1 MDNSKRSSGS
11 GRKTN
16 NSQSAG
22 MTKGSS
28 NKTSFGTTDTPRGKE
43 VALETNTQNVFMPG
57 TPDIPE
63 GLDIPEISS
72 FQTAQEQDRLT
83 PIDRQATVAE
93 TIDPDY
99 PDIEDLVEMGVPFG
113 REDLPDRGA
122 YKEVIVEFPA
132 CMPFS
137 SFGESI
143 TDTGLDRSE
152 KIFALAGRHRQAL
165 QLGET
170 ALRRPI
176 YSSYDKVVSRKGRK
190 DLFKEE
196 MEILRELLTNLY
208 YFNNGTNQVGYAL
221 QKIILVSLNHRLKL
235 RRSEA
240 EESLIVSG
248 EGIPPLPRWGLN
260 GKADEFW
267 TGNDFEILG
276 ACYRQEVENFLAY
289 LAEHHDFSK
298 GEGKRQQDRRVVL
311 QNNPHRKSVINPP
324 TVTAVRDYQPSFLEG
339 EPDSISVHLRKSR
352 ARVSVP
358 VSNINTSVFG
368 HPVQNSSSRAIKELF
383 GVTRAKNP
391 GELAT
396 FNSADKFNV
405 THPQHGS
412 TSNSQIGDNES
423 DDSRSHKSGE
433 QAHFVRQGGGDP
445 GDSDGNDSDGG
456 GGNKGPHRGPRKPL
470 SPNGSRKNP
479 FDANSEELK
488 SSTKVPPEPQF
499 DTKLKLDAIPGW
511 DGNPENLRRWLLKI
525 NSLAKR
531 SPTVF
536 RQLGTLV
543 PTRLT
548 GSAEVWYYSQS
559 VETRDRIEQD
569 WNTLRSAIG
578 EYYMNRAFLDKQK
591 ARANRAAY
599 RDSGNG
605 RESPSEYV
613 IRKLELLQFVYN
625 YTDREL
631 INEIMEG
638 VPSYWTPII
647 TPHLFQDLEQFQQSI
662 KFHEDSLLKLGGNE
676 NSYVRQNTQSYPK
689 DSANRSPYNPFRNAR
704 VNSVGWSKN
713 TLNPQF
719 PKDDSNISPRG
730 TPEEKGA
737 RPCRHCGSGK
747 HWDKDCKYA
756 RKGEKRARVNMVGT
770 TTEDEQAQEEYDNAY
785 YERFSDEEDIEDSM
799 DFQKPSPL

>member
-43 VALETNTQNVFMPG
+43 VALETNTQNVFTPG

-276 ACYRQEVENFLAY
+276 ACYRREVENFLAY

-433 QAHFVRQGGGDP
+433 QAHFVRRGGGDP

-488 SSTKVPPEPQF
+488 QP
-499 DTKLKLDAIPGW
+499 
-511 DGNPENLRRWLLKI
+511 
-525 NSLAKR
+525 
-531 SPTVF
+531 
-536 RQLGTLV
+536 
-543 PTRLT
+543 
-548 GSAEVWYYSQS
+548 
-559 VETRDRIEQD
+559 
-569 WNTLRSAIG
+569 
-578 EYYMNRAFLDKQK
+578 
-591 ARANRAAY
+591 
-599 RDSGNG
+599 
-605 RESPSEYV
+605 
-613 IRKLELLQFVYN
+613 
-625 YTDREL
+625 
-631 INEIMEG
+631 
-638 VPSYWTPII
+638 
-647 TPHLFQDLEQFQQSI
+647 
-662 KFHEDSLLKLGGNE
+662 
-676 NSYVRQNTQSYPK
+676 
-689 DSANRSPYNPFRNAR
+689 
-704 VNSVGWSKN
+704 
-713 TLNPQF
+713 
-719 PKDDSNISPRG
+719 
-730 TPEEKGA
+730 
-737 RPCRHCGSGK
+737 
-747 HWDKDCKYA
+747 
-756 RKGEKRARVNMVGT
+756 
-770 TTEDEQAQEEYDNAY
+770 
-785 YERFSDEEDIEDSM
+785 
-799 DFQKPSPL
+799 